1 MKSINKR
8 RLRTVR
14 NISFDVVF
22 DIIGGALYAAGI
34 YSFISAANFAP
45 GGIAGLSIILNHYLK
60 IPIGVGMLLFNI
72 PVSLLT
78 LKFLGKKFF
87 FASIK
92 SMVIVSLLTDLVF
105 PLLPVYTGEPLLAAL
120 FGGLLSGIGLA
131 LIYSRNSST
140 GGTDFIIMS
149 LRKKIPQF
157 SIGTLSLVID
167 GVVILLGGF
176 VFGYIE
182 AVLYGVIV
190 TIVCA
195 ATIDIVTNGFGAKRM
210 VIIISDKAD
219 DVVKGIYDCI
229 DRGVTSIDA
238 KGTYTNKT
246 KNVLLC
252 TCSKTE
258 AFSVK
263 RLVSQ
268 IDKSALVFFCT
279 VEEAYGFGFKDLKS

>member
-149 LRKKIPQF
+149 LRKK
-157 SIGTLSLVID
+157 SLNSP
-167 GVVILLGGF
+167 LEP
-176 VFGYIE
+176 YPW
-182 AVLYGVIV
+182 
-190 TIVCA
+190 
-195 ATIDIVTNGFGAKRM
+195 
-210 VIIISDKAD
+210 S
-219 DVVKGIYDCI
+219 
-229 DRGVTSIDA
+229 
-238 KGTYTNKT
+238 
-246 KNVLLC
+246 
-252 TCSKTE
+252 
-258 AFSVK
+258 
-263 RLVSQ
+263 
-268 IDKSALVFFCT
+268 
-279 VEEAYGFGFKDLKS
+279 